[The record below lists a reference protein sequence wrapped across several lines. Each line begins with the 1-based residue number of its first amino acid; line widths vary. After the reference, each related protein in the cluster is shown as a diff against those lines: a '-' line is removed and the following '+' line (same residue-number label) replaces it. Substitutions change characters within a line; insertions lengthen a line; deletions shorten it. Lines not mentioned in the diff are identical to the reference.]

1 MLNFRSV
8 PLWSVLTV
16 GVAATLTAAAL
27 ATKPAVSPAPSS
39 PPATTDKQP
48 AVEKPQAEKP
58 AAQKP
63 AGLPEAWIGHFRGP
77 AQVLQ
82 PGRPPMEFTM
92 ELIVAPSA
100 TAGEY
105 TWTIVYDGAQGKQT
119 RPYKLITRDAAKGH
133 FAVDEANGIVLDCRL
148 FGNTFYGQFEIAG
161 TRITTRESLE
171 KAGTPDEQLVVE
183 MVTTMVDSAA
193 TSGGKDGIP
202 EVRSWFPASLQRAVL
217 KRVPAGGK
225 PAATVPETPKL
236 AAPDGR

>member
-8 PLWSVLTV
+8 PLWSVLTA

-39 PPATTDKQP
+39 LPAP
-48 AVEKPQAEKP
+48 AGTQTAAEKP
-58 AAQKP
+58 LAEKP

-77 AQVLQ
+77 AQVHQ

-161 TRITTRESLE
+161 SRITTRESLE

-183 MVTTMVDSAA
+183 MVTTVVDSAA

-217 KRVPAGGK
+217 KRVPAGAK
-225 PAATVPETPKL
+225 PAATVPETPKP
-236 AAPDGR
+236 AAPAGR